1 MQPAAGTEYVRTA
14 VIGLRKPR
22 EQGIVSADGTEGEGM
37 RVNWGAIALAGVA
50 DWVFGAVWFTSF
62 KAPWQAGTR
71 ISPEELKA
79 YTDHP
84 NAWPYVISLLCS
96 ILIGY
101 FIARLLGGSQSHGL
115 IRGIRVGGL
124 VGLAAALAMVTEMA
138 FEMRA
143 VSFIMISAA
152 YPLLGCILMGII
164 LGVWKPKAK
173 PEFVGE
179 ASAS

>member
-1 MQPAAGTEYVRTA
+1 
-14 VIGLRKPR
+14 
-22 EQGIVSADGTEGEGM
+22 M
-37 RVNWGAIALAGVA
+37 RINWGAVVLAGFA

-62 KAPWQAGTR
+62 KTPWQAGTR

-84 NAWPYVISLLCS
+84 NPWPYIISLICS
-96 ILIGY
+96 ILIAF
-101 FIARLLGGSQSHGL
+101 FIARLLGGSQSHGML
-115 IRGIRVGGL
+115 RGIRVGIL
-124 VGLAAALAMVTEMA
+124 VGLAAALAMLTEMA

-152 YPLLGCILMGII
+152 YPLFGCILMGII

-173 PEFVGE
+173 PEFGREV
-179 ASAS
+179 SAL